1 MSHDNPPAGDG
12 RTIYLVAC
20 VKSKQDQPAPARE
33 LYTSTWF
40 QWARQFVESSGSP
53 WYVLSALYGLL
64 EPDDVVAPYDRTL
77 KHMSAAER
85 RCWGERVR
93 RQLESVDIGGKR
105 VVLLAG
111 RAYREPIVDY
121 LRDRASS
128 VDIPMEHLSQGR
140 QLQWLGERVR
150 RFLSSEPGEI
160 DSPRATEI
168 SAGDSAP
175 AAIRDALLEFGSRID
190 HETMV
195 PALEAGASR
204 LVVED
209 AYAFLLAT
217 CLDRGTRAEI
227 IWTIPLWLRRQWGHL
242 DPHRIRS
249 MSDGDIAEAIEELPK
264 RPRYKGAAVVTIR
277 ELTRIVVDEY
287 AADARAFWKGR
298 SATEF
303 QSTLERIPGVGPGIA
318 SMAVQLVERLFPGE
332 FREGPTA
339 GLDIKADVH
348 TRRVL
353 YRLGIAPQISDR
365 AALDAARRLLP
376 EYPGRLDAPLWY
388 IGLTWCHARG
398 PECSKCPVTAVCA
411 KQGVGAA
418 SAHSGPM
425 HRQPAEQHQDARPR
439 GRPGGRYAP
448 LREYLQ
454 QQRSAQIRV
463 ALSFKEIEEILGRPL
478 PDSAYRYRP
487 WWANATRTPASPQ
500 GDAWSSAGY
509 QVTQVSL
516 AGRTVEFTRRQ

>member
-1 MSHDNPPAGDG
+1 MERRGAPAIMPHDEASAGDSLPV
-12 RTIYLVAC
+12 YLVAC
-20 VKSKQDQPAPARE
+20 VKSKQGQPTPARE

-40 QWARQFVESSGSP
+40 QRARQFVDSTGSP

-85 RCWGERVR
+85 RSWGERVR
-93 RQLESVDIGGKR
+93 RQLESMDIDGKR

-111 RAYREPIVDY
+111 RAYREPILDY
-121 LRDRASS
+121 LRDHASS
-128 VDIPMEHLSQGR
+128 IDIPMEHLSQGQ

-150 RFLSSEPGEI
+150 ETLPSEPGEI
-160 DSPRATEI
+160 DSPRTTETP
-168 SAGDSAP
+168 AGGSDP

-190 HETMV
+190 RETMV
-195 PALEAGASR
+195 PSLEAGASR
-204 LVVED
+204 LVIDD

-227 IWTIPLWLRRQWGHL
+227 IWTIPLWLTRQWGHL
-242 DPHRIRS
+242 DPHRVRN
-249 MSDGDIAEAIEELPK
+249 MSDGNIAEAIEDLPK
-264 RPRYKGAAVVTIR
+264 RPRYKGAAIATIR

-287 AADARAFWKGR
+287 GGDARAFWKGR

-303 QSTLERIPGVGPGIA
+303 RSTLERIPGVGPGIA

-332 FREGPTA
+332 LREGPTA

-365 AALDAARRLLP
+365 AALDAARGLLP

-398 PECSKCPVTAVCA
+398 PDCGE
-411 KQGVGAA
+411 
-418 SAHSGPM
+418 
-425 HRQPAEQHQDARPR
+425 
-439 GRPGGRYAP
+439 
-448 LREYLQ
+448 
-454 QQRSAQIRV
+454 
-463 ALSFKEIEEILGRPL
+463 
-478 PDSAYRYRP
+478 
-487 WWANATRTPASPQ
+487 
-500 GDAWSSAGY
+500 
-509 QVTQVSL
+509 
-516 AGRTVEFTRRQ
+516 